1 MIVLINDDCW
11 CETAG
16 TDTFHLFNAEHSI
29 ISGRTCMNPQFGF
42 GMFQSSSPLPAAG
55 NAGADLKMIFPWFLK
70 LIHGV
75 EGDHSLHM
83 GFGNFT
89 DFGTYLMIL
98 HSTNLHFPAGQGGV
112 MGAEHSF

>member
-1 MIVLINDDCW
+1 
-11 CETAG
+11 
-16 TDTFHLFNAEHSI
+16 
-29 ISGRTCMNPQFGF
+29 MNPQFGF
-42 GMFQSSSPLPAAG
+42 GMFQKFLAPYQTAG

-89 DFGTYLMIL
+89 DFGYIFNGFFTQPTSIFLLGKVEQWEQSIPL
-98 HSTNLHFPAGQGGV
+98 NRITA
-112 MGAEHSF
+112 